1 MATGEMGLNQDALDE
16 LDQLTAEE
24 LESLKS
30 QFDPEVSMPSESL
43 FVYLAR

>member
-1 MATGEMGLNQDALDE
+1 MGLNQDALDE

-30 QFDPEVSMPSESL
+30 QFDPEVSMPS
-43 FVYLAR
+43 